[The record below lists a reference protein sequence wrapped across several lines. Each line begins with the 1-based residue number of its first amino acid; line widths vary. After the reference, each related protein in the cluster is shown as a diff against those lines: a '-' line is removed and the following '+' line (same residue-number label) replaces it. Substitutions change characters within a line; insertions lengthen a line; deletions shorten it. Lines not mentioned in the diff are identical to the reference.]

1 MQQHH
6 TLAALPPEVAEVF
19 RAFRTCELATL
30 ARDGTPITWPT
41 SPIYQPEFGRFFVTT
56 CIGLP
61 QKAFNVRRNPHV
73 SLLFSDPTGSGLAAP
88 PAVLVQG
95 DATAPDE
102 IHTWSAELERF
113 WRMVAQRQPST
124 RIFSS
129 TPVMRYLT
137 DWYFMRLLIYVTP
150 RRIRWWPAGDF
161 TQPAHEADFSA
172 AEVPHVD

>member
-1 MQQHH
+1 MQPYH
-6 TLAALPPEVAEVF
+6 TLATLPAGVAEVF
-19 RAFRTCELATL
+19 RAFRTCELSTL

-41 SPIYQPEFGRFFVTT
+41 SPIYQPELGRFFVTT

-73 SLLFSDPTGSGLAAP
+73 SLLFSDPTGSGLVAP

-95 DATAPDE
+95 DAAAPDE
-102 IHTWSAELERF
+102 IHTWSTDLEEF
-113 WRMVAQRQPST
+113 WRMVAERQPST

-137 DWYFMRLLIYVTP
+137 DWYFMRLLIYVIP
-150 RRIRWWPAGDF
+150 RHIRWWPASDF
-161 TQPAHEADFSA
+161 TQPAHEADFPA
-172 AEVPHVD
+172 AEVPYVD